1 MGREPGKE
9 LVKALEER
17 AEELAGSF
25 QAQNMSNTLWA
36 YATMGRVPGAGLLRR
51 LEERA
56 EAVMETFN
64 PQNVANSLWAAS
76 VFAMLAPEE
85 SLRLMLLVVDRLV
98 SLSKTSRFSEMHLS
112 QIHQFFL
119 TCSMEEKLRVE
130 PLKDKLRVVEEKVR
144 AEAQD
149 LKELSQSAFVKGNTN
164 ISVSQRQVSETLCR
178 MGLLVTDEFRCRTS
192 GYSIDMLVREDI
204 VATHGNKGAGAATM
218 DLNAAEQRSST
229 GKTWAV
235 EFDGAMHFFADRSP
249 NGGTLL
255 KRRHLELL
263 GYTVVS
269 VPYWEWYALGKTK
282 GVKDTSA
289 QRAREGEEYLR
300 RRLSEP
306 QQQGAEE
313 HEQAAAAGSA
323 PLILSSRKQRASGS
337 EDASDPPGVVI
348 ADM

>member
-1 MGREPGKE
+1 
-9 LVKALEER
+9 
-17 AEELAGSF
+17 
-25 QAQNMSNTLWA
+25 
-36 YATMGRVPGAGLLRR
+36 
-51 LEERA
+51 
-56 EAVMETFN
+56 
-64 PQNVANSLWAAS
+64 
-76 VFAMLAPEE
+76 
-85 SLRLMLLVVDRLV
+85 
-98 SLSKTSRFSEMHLS
+98 
-112 QIHQFFL
+112 
-119 TCSMEEKLRVE
+119 
-130 PLKDKLRVVEEKVR
+130 
-144 AEAQD
+144 
-149 LKELSQSAFVKGNTN
+149 
-164 ISVSQRQVSETLCR
+164 
-178 MGLLVTDEFRCRTS
+178 
-192 GYSIDMLVREDI
+192 
-204 VATHGNKGAGAATM
+204 M
-218 DLNAAEQRSST
+218 DLNTAEQRRST

-300 RRLSEP
+300 RKLKWRAEASEP